1 MDGLQGKEKMTM
13 EELKEKLK
21 EVCQTNKWYGSASL
35 LETWFTDRDKKTRY
49 YVVYGF
55 IQGMSCAGIITD
67 EECELFINT
76 LLENDF

>member
-35 LETWFTDRDKKTRY
+35 LERWFDDRATERFY
-49 YVVYGF
+49 TVYGF